1 MSYRPEELL
10 ITTVARWLEGCG
22 HVAVGAVSP
31 IPGAGALLASAR
43 SPGGMRVSLLGSTR
57 YSSFTE
63 GGRELFDC
71 AAQGR
76 IDAFFLGGAQIDGS
90 ANINLVGTGP
100 YPKSDVRLA
109 GSFGS
114 AYMYF
119 LVPRVMLFSPEHT
132 PRTLVE
138 RVDFISAPG
147 TSPPDVYRPGGPV
160 ALLTERCLFDFDRQ
174 SARFRLVSVH
184 PGHTVADIIDNTG
197 FDFDRPDDVPTT
209 PIPEADELSLIRDEI
224 GRAIGE
230 TYPAF
235 AARLLDDAR
244 VA

>member
-1 MSYRPEELL
+1 MSYRSEELL
-10 ITTVARWLEGCG
+10 ITVVARWLEGAG

-31 IPGAGALLASAR
+31 IPAAGALLAATR
-43 SPGGMRVSLLGSTR
+43 SDGGMRVSLLGSAR

-76 IDAFFLGGAQIDGS
+76 IDAFFLGGLQIDGS
-90 ANINLVGTGP
+90 ANINLVGLGP
-100 YPKSDVRLA
+100 YPKSDLRLA

-119 LVPRVMLFSPEHT
+119 LVPRVMLFALEHT
-132 PRTLVE
+132 TRTLVE

-147 TSPPDVYRPGGPV
+147 TSPPGVYRPGGPV
-160 ALLTERCLFDFDRQ
+160 ALLTERCLFDFDRR

-184 PGHTVADIIDNTG
+184 PGQTLADVVDNTG
-197 FDFDRPDDVPTT
+197 FDFDHPAEVPET
-209 PIPEADELSLIRDEI
+209 PIPDAGELALIREQI
-224 GRAIGE
+224 GQAVAE

-235 AARLLDDAR
+235 AER
-244 VA
+244 VLGVAA